1 MPPPARASRIAV
13 FLFSLLACLPFIVT
27 IWNLG
32 RENLNRAILAGPNA
46 SLTGKI
52 TLSAQREIDGE
63 RAAFVEYEWDD
74 GKRASARIV
83 TPQGPRPEPGAP
95 VELLALP
102 GDRSYAIPR
111 SIHLEKGR
119 PLKLKALA
127 VVFALPPAGLWFL
140 LAWAI
145 LAERARKSA

>member
-1 MPPPARASRIAV
+1 MPPPTRTSRIAV
-13 FLFSLLACLPFIVT
+13 FLFSLIACLPFLVT
-27 IWNLG
+27 VWNLD
-32 RENLNRAILAGPNA
+32 REQLNRAILEGPNA

-63 RAAFVEYEWDD
+63 RATFVEYEWDD

-83 TPQGPRPEPGAP
+83 TPHGPRPEPGAP
-95 VELLALP
+95 VELLMLP
-102 GDRSYAIPR
+102 ADRSYAIPA

-127 VVFALPPAGLWFL
+127 VIFALPPLGLWML

-145 LAERARKSA
+145 LSERSRKSA